1 MSEPITVDAVYALKT
16 LIDLIKPIIGKYNNP
31 FNEGSNQ
38 EWEKYCRLD
47 YMFNEQITKTSVCGR
62 IMNSLY
68 FQDLIPYVYKLLLG
82 NAIME
87 SGSFN
92 HQNGWGSPI
101 TKVSYPI
108 IFDDLCIIMR
118 EFINKI
124 MPEKEIEQQVKTY
137 DTWAQFKSGK
147 HMYIGVYFN
156 YLTHFYAPIKNRQKL
171 IQTVIELESEYGST
185 LTYSSKDYLRNELL
199 SLCLKEKNINKGFI
213 KYDNTK
219 YEINEFGQK
228 HGIYERKDNNG
239 NLRERYNNK
248 NNKKNG
254 LYELWHNN
262 GRLAVRCNYIN
273 DKLYGLMQTWHK
285 NGQLYIKADFV
296 NDERKGLY
304 ESWDATGVLI
314 NRERF

>member
-1 MSEPITVDAVYALKT
+1 
-16 LIDLIKPIIGKYNNP
+16 
-31 FNEGSNQ
+31 
-38 EWEKYCRLD
+38 
-47 YMFNEQITKTSVCGR
+47 
-62 IMNSLY
+62 
-68 FQDLIPYVYKLLLG
+68 
-82 NAIME
+82 
-87 SGSFN
+87 
-92 HQNGWGSPI
+92 
-101 TKVSYPI
+101 
-108 IFDDLCIIMR
+108 MR

-124 MPEKEIEQQVKTY
+124 MPEKVHEIEQLVKMYT
-137 DTWAQFKSGK
+137 ARVQLKSGK

-199 SLCLKEKNINKGFI
+199 SLCLKEKILNKGFI

-273 DKLYGLMQTWHK
+273 DKLHGLMQTWHK